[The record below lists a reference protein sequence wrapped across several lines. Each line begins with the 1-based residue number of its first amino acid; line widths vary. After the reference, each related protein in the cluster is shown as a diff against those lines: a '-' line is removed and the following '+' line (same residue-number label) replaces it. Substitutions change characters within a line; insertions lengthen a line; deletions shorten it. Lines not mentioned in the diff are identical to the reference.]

1 MEALRILTQ
10 VHRQTLHPCFRFNF
24 FFRFAPILHPATY
37 TVAVALNVRDTL
49 PTDPEHVGTVDCRAL
64 ADKMDAGPLIEQ
76 IALIE
81 WLEHRRRHSAA
92 SDSAD

>member
-37 TVAVALNVRDTL
+37 TVVSPPNCFEVR
-49 PTDPEHVGTVDCRAL
+49 
-64 ADKMDAGPLIEQ
+64 
-76 IALIE
+76 
-81 WLEHRRRHSAA
+81 
-92 SDSAD
+92 